1 MNAAHADPEAAR
13 LDARLLD
20 FMARAPAG
28 FRRDGATPAAC
39 YGMTEAEFEPF
50 EREFETLALALF
62 TYQVERVAPYRAF
75 AAAQGL
81 PLPARAGGIPAL
93 PVDAFKRARIAAF
106 PRPACRLEFHTSGT
120 TAGESGILELDSP
133 VLYDAA
139 LESGFQ
145 HHVLPDRDRMRML
158 SLAGTRA
165 AMPHSSLAYMIDRV
179 VARWGAAGSGQFGR
193 DGGVDWRGFAA
204 ALRTAE
210 REQEPVCLLG
220 TAFAWVQVLDTC
232 EREAFRV
239 RLASGSRVFETG
251 GYKGRSRELSRTAL
265 YGGFTAWLGIPA
277 SHIVSEYG
285 MTELGS
291 QYYTTGLRG
300 VLMNEPLAPATW
312 SHPAWLRP
320 RVLHPERGVLQE
332 LHAADGL
339 GILAHH
345 DLANR
350 GSVAHVLTADLAE
363 VHASRFQLAGRCPR
377 AAVRGCG
384 LVYEAAGG
392 AA

>member
-1 MNAAHADPEAAR
+1 MNGAHADPEAAQ
-13 LDARLLD
+13 LDARLLH
-20 FMARAPAG
+20 FIARAPAG
-28 FRRDGATPAAC
+28 FRAEGATPAAC
-39 YGMTEAEFEPF
+39 YRMAEAEFAGW
-50 EREFETLALALF
+50 EREFDTLALALF
-62 TYQVERVAPYRAF
+62 TYQVERVAAYRAF
-75 AAAQGL
+75 AAAQS
-81 PLPARAGGIPAL
+81 LPACAGGIPAL

-106 PRPACRLEFHTSGT
+106 PRAACRIEFHTSGT
-120 TAGESGILELDSP
+120 TAGESGVLELDSP

-139 LESGFQ
+139 LERGFR

-158 SLAGTRA
+158 SLSGTRT

-179 VARWGAAGSGQFGR
+179 IARWGGPGSGQFGR
-193 DGGVDWRGFAA
+193 EGGVDWRGFAA

-220 TAFAWVQVLDTC
+220 TAFAWVQVLEHC
-232 EREAFRV
+232 ERETFRV

-251 GYKGRSRELSRTAL
+251 GYKGRGRELSRPAL
-265 YGGFTAWLGIPA
+265 YGGFTNWLGIPA

-291 QYYTTGLRG
+291 QYYTAGLRAE
-300 VLMNEPLAPATW
+300 LMNEPLAPTTW
-312 SHPAWLRP
+312 SYPVWLRP
-320 RVLHPERGVLQE
+320 RALDPERGVLQE
-332 LHAADGL
+332 LHAAGGL

-350 GSVAHVLTADLAE
+350 GSVAHVLTADLAV

-384 LVYEAAGG
+384 LVYEAQGG